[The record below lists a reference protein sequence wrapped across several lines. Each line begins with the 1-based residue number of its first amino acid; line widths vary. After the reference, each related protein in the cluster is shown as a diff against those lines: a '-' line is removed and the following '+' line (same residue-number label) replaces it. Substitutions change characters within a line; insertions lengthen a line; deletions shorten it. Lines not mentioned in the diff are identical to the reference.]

1 MALLGTKQR
10 DHRSDRVQQG
20 LNFWILLVEVFGS
33 GPKITARGALSC
45 AMWSRQSAMMSSA
58 VGGCT
63 SDKDL
68 AYGRSRAIGRK
79 REQDHAKITR

>member
-10 DHRSDRVQQG
+10 DHRSDRVQHG
-20 LNFWILLVEVFGS
+20 LNFWILLVGS
-33 GPKITARGALSC
+33 GPKIAVRGALSC
-45 AMWSRQSAMMSSA
+45 ARWSRQSAMMSSA